1 MHEQKAQK
9 ISFLSVASS
18 FGAGLLNGLL
28 GTGGGVALWFAATRR
43 QERKKAFATSATGVL
58 FLSFVSLL
66 LSPSE
71 AFSVIKELTPLF
83 LLFALLGGALGGIAL
98 GKIRAKVLNGLFA
111 LLLIGS
117 GGYLLVTE
125 LFF

>member
-1 MHEQKAQK
+1 MKAK
-9 ISFLSVASS
+9 HKKFHLLPAACAL
-18 FGAGLLNGLL
+18 GAGLLNGLL

-58 FLSFVSLL
+58 FLSVVSLL
-66 LSPSE
+66 LSERTIS
-71 AFSVIKELTPLF
+71 SVLESLSPLF
-83 LLFALLGGALGGIAL
+83 LFAALWGGALGGIAL

>member
-1 MHEQKAQK
+1 M
-9 ISFLSVASS
+9 
-18 FGAGLLNGLL
+18 
-28 GTGGGVALWFAATRR
+28 GTGGGIPLWFAATRR

-58 FLSFVSLL
+58 FLSVVSLL
-66 LSPSE
+66 LSERTIS
-71 AFSVIKELTPLF
+71 SVLESLSPRF
-83 LLFALLGGALGGIAL
+83 LFAALWGGALGSLCL
-98 GKIRAKVLNGLFA
+98 GKISTRLLNGLFA

>member
-1 MHEQKAQK
+1 MKAK
-9 ISFLSVASS
+9 HKKFYLLPAACAL
-18 FGAGLLNGLL
+18 GAGLLNGLL

-58 FLSFVSLL
+58 FLSVESLL

-83 LLFALLGGALGGIAL
+83 LLFALLGGATGGLLL
-98 GKIRAKVLNGLFA
+98 GKIPVKLLNGIFA
-111 LLLIGS
+111 FLLIGS
-117 GGYLLVTE
+117 GVFVLIKE